1 MITTHRLTKRF
12 GSRLVVDS
20 VDLDVRPGDI
30 YGFLGANGSGK
41 TTTVRMLLGLVLATS
56 GEARLFDQPMP
67 KAGPHV
73 LPRVG
78 ALVETPAAYN
88 HISGRANLAL
98 LDATGP
104 SADRRSRDARITE
117 ALSRVGLADI
127 DRRPVK
133 AYSLGMRQRL
143 GLAFALLR
151 TPELLV
157 LDEPTNG
164 LDPQGIR
171 EIRDLLLELHAGGAT
186 IFLSSHLLAEVEQL
200 CTRVGVLDRGRLVV
214 QDSLESL
221 QAPTGRT
228 IVHSPDATAAVALL
242 DGRVESRDG
251 DRLIVRADDPAGLNA
266 LLVRQGIR
274 VSQLALERR
283 SLEQTV
289 LQLTDGSGR

>member
-1 MITTHRLTKRF
+1 MITTHGLTKRF
-12 GSRLVVDS
+12 GSRLVVHS
-20 VDLDVRPGDI
+20 VDLDVRAGDI

-41 TTTVRMLLGLVLATS
+41 TTTVRMLLGLVLATA
-56 GEARLFDQPMP
+56 GETRLFDQPMP
-67 KAGPHV
+67 KAATQV

-78 ALVETPAAYN
+78 ALVETPAAYG
-88 HISGRANLAL
+88 HLSGRANLQL
-98 LDATGP
+98 LDASGP
-104 SADRRSRDARITE
+104 AGDRRTRDARVST
-117 ALSRVGLADI
+117 ALARVGLADI

-143 GLAFALLR
+143 GLACALLR

-171 EIRDLLLELHAGGAT
+171 QIRDLLLELHAAGAT
-186 IFLSSHLLAEVEQL
+186 VFLSSHLLAEVEQL
-200 CTRVGVLDRGRLVV
+200 CTRVGVLDRGKLIV
-214 QDSLESL
+214 QDSLAAL

-228 IVHSPDATAAVALL
+228 IVHSPDAAEAVALL

-266 LLVRQGIR
+266 WLVNSGIR
-274 VSQLALERR
+274 VSQLGLERR
-283 SLEQTV
+283 SLEQVV
-289 LQLTDGSGR
+289 LTLTDGQGQ